1 MATPQTQNDF
11 AVFLNNIAPNSSFI
25 LSTGKQLIFAAGQL
39 LTNIKSE
46 IAELMQQV
54 EDGHPHISYNG
65 LITKEDLD
73 PMLALK
79 RKIIE
84 EYQAE
89 QRAAANQA
97 NRDTGSYKEDGLK
110 GIASTKELGELAG
123 ESSSMAEGG
132 QAAGSTNTPT
142 QGSAHSSTAIISA
155 AQSLLAARKAK

>member
-1 MATPQTQNDF
+1 MTTPQTQNDF

-39 LTNIKSE
+39 LTNVKSE

-89 QRAAANQA
+89 QRAAATQA
-97 NRDTGSYKEDGLK
+97 DRDTGSYKEDSLK
-110 GIASTKELGELAG
+110 GIATTKQLGELAG
-123 ESSSMAEGG
+123 ESSSIATTGAVSAE
-132 QAAGSTNTPT
+132 AAP
-142 QGSAHSSTAIISA
+142 SSTAIISA